1 MNGKTMKRRKTMT
14 KFLKLILALAIAAV
28 VVFFILFSI
37 YMLNKDTE
45 NKLSAELQDYSARKE
60 DLMLQQ
66 QKIETLI
73 NKLNETLQLD
83 LANEKK
89 LESELNNI
97 TKEKGILDA
106 IRNETAPSAPKP
118 APPPPI
124 VTRAS

>member
-1 MNGKTMKRRKTMT
+1 MT
-14 KFLKLILALAIAAV
+14 KLLKLSLALAIAAI
-28 VVFFILFSI
+28 VVFFILFSS
-37 YMLNKDTE
+37 YLLNKEAE
-45 NKLSAELQDYSARKE
+45 NKISAELQVYQARKE

-66 QKIETLI
+66 QKIETLV

-89 LESELNNI
+89 LESELGNI
-97 TKEKGILDA
+97 TQQKELLDA
-106 IRNETAPSAPKP
+106 IKNETAPPAPTP